1 MMLKLN
7 NLTKVSFRN
16 EDIVLLDNSCLPL
29 ELLKA
34 REDMETL
41 RGQYDKSIQ
50 QYDELSDE
58 NRKLQVNST
67 RHIDY
72 LLFSSCLVF

>member
-1 MMLKLN
+1 MLKSN
-7 NLTKVSFRN
+7 NLTKVCLRN
-16 EDIVLLDNSCLPL
+16 ERSILIGKFFLSL

-34 REDMETL
+34 HEDIETL

-50 QYDELSDE
+50 QYDELNDE

-67 RHIDY
+67 LHIDY
-72 LLFSSCLVF
+72 LLFSSFF